1 MRELYYRNSATQRIQ
16 MSFKERNKEYLTAVR
31 RIFEVNLSLIKC
43 MVKIMNRNEMTE
55 KRL

>member
-16 MSFKERNKEYLTAVR
+16 MSFEERSKEYLTAAR